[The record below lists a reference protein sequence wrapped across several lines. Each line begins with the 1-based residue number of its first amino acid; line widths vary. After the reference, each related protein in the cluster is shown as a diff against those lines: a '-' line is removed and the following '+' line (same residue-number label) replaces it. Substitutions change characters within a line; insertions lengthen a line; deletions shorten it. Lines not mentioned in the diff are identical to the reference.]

1 MDDTIPRSILIVR
14 CVVILLLVLLGG
26 FFAASE
32 TAFSYCNKVRL
43 KKRAEEGDER
53 AERVGRVLAQF
64 DKALSTLLIGTNV
77 CYVLA
82 NTLAAAMFIRLL
94 GGVGAAV
101 STAVMTVLIFI
112 LAETIPKNI
121 ARVNSDEAAC
131 LLAGPVRVFMAVLTP
146 ISLIFAGLAKAVTA
160 LLPKKKEL
168 PSITEDEFQTIVE
181 NIEDEGLLR
190 HEESELIKS
199 AIEFS
204 DIVAQDVMMPLDKM
218 VGLEIGASFEEIKA
232 LVLEEKYSR
241 LPVYAGTPDRVVGI
255 LQTRDCLVSILH
267 GEDVDVSAVMNLPC
281 FVKPETPVDELFQI
295 LTQRRVH
302 MAIVTGEDG
311 TALGFLTMEDIMEE
325 LVGEIYDEDD
335 VVQRPSAGK
344 EGQK

>member
-1 MDDTIPRSILIVR
+1 MDDTIPRSILILR
-14 CVVILLLVLLGG
+14 CAVILLLVLLGG

-32 TAFSYCNKVRL
+32 TAFSYCNKVRM
-43 KKRAEEGDER
+43 KKRAEEGDRR
-53 AERVGRVLAQF
+53 AERANRVLARF

-131 LLAGPVRVFMAVLTP
+131 LLAGPISLFMVLLTP
-146 ISLIFAGLAKAVTA
+146 VSAVFSGLAKGVKA

-168 PSITEDEFQTIVE
+168 PSITEDEFQTLVE

-190 HEESELIKS
+190 PEESELIQS

-204 DIVAQDVMMPLDKM
+204 DIVARDVMMPLEKM
-218 VGLEIGASFEEIKA
+218 VGLEIGASAEELKA
-232 LVLEEKYSR
+232 LVLEEKSSR

-255 LQTRDCLVSILH
+255 LQTRDCLVSILR
-267 GEDVDVSAVMNLPC
+267 GREIDISAAMLLPC
-281 FVKPETPVDELFQI
+281 FVGPDTPVDELFQI
-295 LTQRRVH
+295 LSQRRVH

-335 VVQRPSAGK
+335 VVQRPSGK
-344 EGQK
+344 EGTA